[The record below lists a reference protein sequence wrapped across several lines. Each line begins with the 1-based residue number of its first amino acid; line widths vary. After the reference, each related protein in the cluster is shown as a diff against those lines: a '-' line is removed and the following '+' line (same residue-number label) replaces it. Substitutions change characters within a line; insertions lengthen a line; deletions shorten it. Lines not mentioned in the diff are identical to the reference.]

1 MLSRWLSLTS
11 SSPGRHCTLPS
22 RSVGRKADRRFTGYR
37 EAVRRLRAIA
47 QEADAGRTAS
57 LLALFRGLP
66 ALLPSLSQA
75 GVDFAAAARAGA
87 AEAAGPGPRGA
98 GKGGRAPGPR
108 ARPEKG
114 PP

>member
-1 MLSRWLSLTS
+1 VTATESQLHILAHTARILRREIENMLARGLVPEDAALE
-11 SSPGRHCTLPS
+11 
-22 RSVGRKADRRFTGYR
+22 AGYR

-75 GVDFAAAARAGA
+75 GVDFAAAARAVS
-87 AEAAGPGPRGA
+87 AEAAG
-98 GKGGRAPGPR
+98 
-108 ARPEKG
+108 
-114 PP
+114 